1 MRFMNPHLRLC
12 SRLSRQQF
20 IFSSES
26 NRSFLTKER
35 GGAKRKRRI
44 NIFDRVRNV
53 TNLWRFA
60 LIVSL
65 FGEEK
70 ITLWSLVVKRPRYYK
85 SPCDNC
91 AVPTV
96 YPALCT
102 SRKGG
107 IRSSRATWSLRYN
120 KICPLRDNL
129 KFPIQISPFEHYSV
143 QIPPLHL
150 EKVDDKPWHQRA
162 YLSLILIRKDDKQ
175 SFQRREKRKR
185 KRDEEILHREDY
197 KGRPRLPLQKNREIH
212 QVNVSR
218 GIHVYKSSINKNVNV
233 MIHRT
238 WRDDETMPHDFV
250 GSGRRA
256 SGGVEKG
263 GKSRS
268 AIGAADIEK
277 GGGGG
282 GGRGIAACMH
292 VRVQLPFA
300 REGLRGPGKAG
311 QGILKLSR

>member
-1 MRFMNPHLRLC
+1 MNLWDLWIHTYVSARVYLGNNSYFPPNRTDLF
-12 SRLSRQQF
+12 SR
-20 IFSSES
+20 
-26 NRSFLTKER
+26 
-35 GGAKRKRRI
+35 KREEGQKKKRRI

-150 EKVDDKPWHQRA
+150 EKVDDKPWHHSV
-162 YLSLILIRKDDKQ
+162 LTL
-175 SFQRREKRKR
+175 
-185 KRDEEILHREDY
+185 
-197 KGRPRLPLQKNREIH
+197 
-212 QVNVSR
+212 V
-218 GIHVYKSSINKNVNV
+218 
-233 MIHRT
+233 
-238 WRDDETMPHDFV
+238 
-250 GSGRRA
+250 
-256 SGGVEKG
+256 
-263 GKSRS
+263 
-268 AIGAADIEK
+268 
-277 GGGGG
+277 
-282 GGRGIAACMH
+282 
-292 VRVQLPFA
+292 
-300 REGLRGPGKAG
+300 
-311 QGILKLSR
+311 

>member
-1 MRFMNPHLRLC
+1 MNGTNAWSTEWIYEIYESTPTSLLAFISATIHIFLRIE
-12 SRLSRQQF
+12 Q
-20 IFSSES
+20 IFSH
-26 NRSFLTKER
+26 ER
-35 GGAKRKRRI
+35 ERRERKKRRI

-150 EKVDDKPWHQRA
+150 EKVDDKPWHHSV
-162 YLSLILIRKDDKQ
+162 LTL
-175 SFQRREKRKR
+175 
-185 KRDEEILHREDY
+185 
-197 KGRPRLPLQKNREIH
+197 
-212 QVNVSR
+212 V
-218 GIHVYKSSINKNVNV
+218 
-233 MIHRT
+233 
-238 WRDDETMPHDFV
+238 
-250 GSGRRA
+250 
-256 SGGVEKG
+256 
-263 GKSRS
+263 
-268 AIGAADIEK
+268 
-277 GGGGG
+277 
-282 GGRGIAACMH
+282 
-292 VRVQLPFA
+292 
-300 REGLRGPGKAG
+300 
-311 QGILKLSR
+311 